1 MMLVVCIELFRF
13 CVMHRI
19 SSGVVMRWFGFE
31 SAEKHPEE
39 EQKNL
44 EEQTAPII
52 L

>member
-1 MMLVVCIELFRF
+1 MMLVVRIELFRF

-31 SAEKHPEE
+31 SAEKYPEE